1 MKETMREGK
10 SKRNQK
16 QNTKMQKKNKKSF
29 KKQTTTSSNFYTI
42 YEYILM

>member
-1 MKETMREGK
+1 MREGK

-16 QNTKMQKKNKKSF
+16 QNTKMQKKKTKRKSF
-29 KKQTTTSSNFYTI
+29 KKQTTSSNFYTI

>member
-1 MKETMREGK
+1 MREGK

-16 QNTKMQKKNKKSF
+16 QNTKMQKKKKTKRKSF
-29 KKQTTTSSNFYTI
+29 KKQTTSSNFYTI